1 MRCWIKLREYL
12 MSAVDEIRALSKRMN
27 SKVVT
32 TIGLLEII
40 SDIIFNREH
49 LKQSDVQTEIDLQL
63 IHLLTGEQQLMVL
76 RIVQE
81 QTSNI
86 IKYARCTQANIML
99 IL

>member
-1 MRCWIKLREYL
+1 

-32 TIGLLEII
+32 MIGLLESI

-63 IHLLTGEQQLMVL
+63 IHLLTEEQQLMIF
-76 RIVQE
+76 RIVQQ

>member
-1 MRCWIKLREYL
+1 

-27 SKVVT
+27 SKVFT
-32 TIGLLEII
+32 MIGLLESI

-49 LKQSDVQTEIDLQL
+49 LKQSDVQKEIDLQL
-63 IHLLTGEQQLMVL
+63 IHLLTEEQQLMIF
-76 RIVQE
+76 RIVQQ

-86 IKYARCTQANIML
+86 IKHARCTQANIML